1 MAIQSRLKSTDLD
14 KTQKFK
20 QQPIQ
25 KITNP
30 TKAQLAGLNDLG
42 MIADKANKK
51 LHIKVD
57 NVVLTFTGV
66 IA

>member
-14 KTQKFK
+14 KTQKIK

-30 TKAQLAGLNDLG
+30 TKAQLRGLNDLG

>member
-14 KTQKFK
+14 NTQKIK

-30 TKAQLAGLNDLG
+30 TKAQLVGLNDLG
-42 MIADKANKK
+42 MIVDKANKK

-57 NVVLTFTGV
+57 NVVITFTGV